1 MQQKELKIENNQ
13 FQNIINKQQN
23 TRLCINGDK
32 ISGNI
37 DLTMIGLNNLA
48 KAQGIKKQDHN
59 AKVRFVAVIDGNE
72 TDMCNSLD
80 GQEFYI
86 DKENIFD
93 RYWRRNKKRTKTY

>member
-48 KAQGIKKQDHN
+48 KAEGIKKQDHN
-59 AKVRFVAVIDGNE
+59 AKVRFVAVVDGNE
-72 TDMCNSLD
+72 TDMCNSLN
-80 GQEFYI
+80 GQDFYI
-86 DKENIFD
+86 DKENIFY
-93 RYWRRNKKRTKTY
+93 RYWRRNKKRIKTC